1 MHIVD
6 ILITHIAG
14 ILTAYLVPAQ
24 RLLLKRTSTFMS
36 GGQSL
41 TEQEVRTRFITPNIQ
56 DAGWKPRQIREEYA
70 FTDGRIIERGN
81 MHTRGKKKQVD
92 YLLYYKPNIPLAI
105 VEAKKMSK
113 PLGTGMQQVIDYAEA
128 LEHADD
134 LDVPFVYTSNG
145 KAFIE
150 HDRTVTDGIRE
161 REIPLDQFPGPDELW
176 QRYREWKDLSDEHED
191 VVLQDYYKEIDG
203 KTPRYYQRVAVNRAV
218 EAYVK
223 GRKRMLLV
231 MATGTGKT
239 FSAFQLI
246 WRLWKAGEVSR
257 VLFLADRNILVDQA
271 ITNDFRPFG
280 EAMTKITNHDPQ
292 KAFEIYLALYQG
304 VTGAESYQDIYK
316 DYSPDFF
323 DLVIIDECHRG
334 SAKANSEWRKILEYY
349 DSAVQIGLTATP
361 KETEDVSTQHYFG
374 DPIYTYSLKQ
384 GINDGF
390 LAPYKVIRV
399 GIDRDLEGYRPER
412 GQRDRYGQE
421 IEDREYNSRDFD
433 RTLVLSERT
442 KLVAK
447 RISDYLKETDPYAKT
462 IVFCHDIEHAERMR
476 RALVN
481 ENPERVDEDSRYV
494 MRITGDSDRGK
505 QELDNFIDPESRY
518 PVIATTSKML
528 TTGVDAQTCKLIV
541 LEANIHSQ
549 TEFKQ
554 IIGRGTRIRED
565 YGKRSFT
572 IMDFRGATRQFADP
586 DFDGV
591 PDQVYQPDIEDDD
604 IVPPDDDGDDDT
616 PDDTPP
622 DDDQP
627 QRKYYVDKVPVTVI
641 NERVQFYGP
650 DGKLI
655 TESLTDYTR
664 KKVRE
669 QYASLEDFLRRWDE
683 ADRKEAVIRE
693 LENHGV
699 FWHEL
704 QEEVD
709 KDLDPFDLVC
719 HVAFDKKPLT
729 RSERARRVRDDE
741 YFDQYGDEARE
752 VLNVLLDKYADEGI
766 ENIERM
772 EVLKVHPL
780 DQFGSPLEII
790 QRFGG
795 KQAYQDAV
803 QELEDRLYRAA

>member
-1 MHIVD
+1 MH
-6 ILITHIAG
+6 
-14 ILTAYLVPAQ
+14 
-24 RLLLKRTSTFMS
+24 SS
-36 GGQSL
+36 QSL
-41 TEQEVRTRFITPNIQ
+41 SEQDVRTRFITPSIQ
-56 DAGWKPRQIREEYA
+56 SAGWTLRQIREEYV
-70 FTDGRIIERGN
+70 FTDGRIIERGD
-81 MHTRGKKKQVD
+81 MYTRGKQKQVD
-92 YLLYYKPNIPLAI
+92 YLLFYKPNIPLAI
-105 VEAKKMSK
+105 VEAKKKSK

-128 LEHADD
+128 LEHARD

-145 KAFIE
+145 TAFIE
-150 HDRTVTDGIRE
+150 HDRTVTDGPRE
-161 REIPLDQFPGPDELW
+161 REIPLDQFPSPDELW
-176 QRYREWKDLSDEHED
+176 QRYRAWKGLSDEHED

-203 KTPRYYQRVAVNRAV
+203 KTPRYYQRVAINRAV

-239 FSAFQLI
+239 FTAFQII
-246 WRLWKAGEVSR
+246 WRLWKAGKVGR

-280 EAMTKITNHDPQ
+280 EAMTKITHHEPK

-323 DLVIIDECHRG
+323 DLVVIDECHRG
-334 SAKANSEWRKILEYY
+334 SARANSEWRKILEYY
-349 DSAVQIGLTATP
+349 DSAAQIGLTATP

-447 RISDYLKETDPYAKT
+447 RISDYLKATDPYAKT

-481 ENPERVDEDSRYV
+481 ENPKRVDEDARYV

-541 LEANIHSQ
+541 LEANIHSM

-565 YGKRSFT
+565 YGKRTFT
-572 IMDFRGATRQFADP
+572 IMDFRGVTRQFADP

-591 PDQVYQPDIEDDD
+591 PEQVYQPDIEDDD
-604 IVPPDDDGDDDT
+604 IVPPGDDGGDDI
-616 PDDTPP
+616 PDDPSP

-627 QRKYYVDKVPVTVI
+627 RRKYYVDKVPVTVI
-641 NERVQFYGP
+641 NERVQYYGS

-669 QYASLEDFLRRWDE
+669 QYASLDDFLRRWDE
-683 ADRKEAVIRE
+683 ADKKEAVIRE

-741 YFDQYGDEARE
+741 YFDQYGEEARE
-752 VLNVLLDKYADEGI
+752 VLNALLDKYADGGI

-780 DQFGSPLEII
+780 DRFGSPLEIV

-803 QELEDRLYRAA
+803 QALEDRLYRAA